1 MTWLNASS
9 EPCRLLAVGN
19 DSAALASLAEIVPP
33 DFHLLT
39 ATTADKARALF
50 LEQRIDAVLVEQD
63 PSDESGVEFLRWVRD
78 RSRETLRLVMTTVD
92 GLDGA
97 AQALH
102 SSLAQRCL
110 IKPWQTNDVVE
121 VLRGAA
127 RTLLL
132 ERARNQLLEELR
144 AINEQL
150 EDRVRQRTRELDDA
164 NSDLRQQNLKLQRLA
179 LIDPLT
185 GLLNR
190 RAMDQAAIAELR
202 RRVRYP
208 ASTTLGL
215 IDVDNFKDVNSRYL
229 LPGGDEVLVGLSK
242 ALSRSVRTVDIV
254 GRVGGEEFMVVAP
267 ETGRSGAAV
276 LGERIRAAV
285 EEATFAYRETP
296 IKVTVSIGF
305 GVAETGVPIEYD
317 VLKHAAAAALQEAK
331 RRGRN
336 RCVVHSI
343 QAQGQ

>member
-1 MTWLNASS
+1 MNWSDASS

-19 DSAALASLAEIVPP
+19 DSAALASLAEIIPP
-33 DFHLLT
+33 DFHLVT
-39 ATTADKARALF
+39 ATTTDKARALF

-63 PSDESGVEFLRWVRD
+63 PADESGVEFLRWVRD
-78 RSRETLRLVMTTVD
+78 RSRETLRLVMTTVN

-102 SSLAQRCL
+102 SSLAHRCL
-110 IKPWQTNDVVE
+110 IKPWHANDVVD

-132 ERARNQLLEELR
+132 ERARSQLLEELR

-179 LIDPLT
+179 LVDPLT

-190 RAMDQAAIAELR
+190 RAMDQAAVAELR
-202 RRVRYP
+202 RRIRYP
-208 ASTTLGL
+208 AFTTLGL

-242 ALSRSVRTVDIV
+242 VLTCSVRTVDIV
-254 GRVGGEEFMVVAP
+254 GRVGGEEFMVIAP
-267 ETGRSGAAV
+267 ETGKSGAAV
-276 LGERIRAAV
+276 LGERIRVAV
-285 EEATFAYRETP
+285 EESTFAYRETQ

-305 GVAETGVPIEYD
+305 GVAETGVPVEYD

-331 RRGRN
+331 QRGRN
-336 RCVVHSI
+336 RCVVNSI
-343 QAQGQ
+343 SSSGQ